1 MQKVRLQKY
10 ISVSG
15 VASRRKA
22 EDIIKQGRVR
32 VNGKPIKEMGFKVSQ
47 YDRVSIDGKPII
59 PESKK
64 IYIMLNKPC
73 GYVSSTKDQFSRKTV
88 LELVGDTGFRIY
100 PVGRLD
106 YNTSGLIILTNDGKF
121 SYEMTH
127 PSKETEKTYI
137 ARISGNIDKKDIE
150 KFKKG
155 IMIDGFLTSPAKLN
169 ILKIKKSHTFV
180 EITIHEGRNRQVR
193 KMFSS
198 IGHPVQEL
206 KRIKIGNLRL
216 GNLCEGC
223 WRYLTQK
230 EADALVKSNH
240 GRENYVLNR

>member
-1 MQKVRLQKY
+1 MHKERLHKY
-10 ISVSG
+10 ISMSG

-32 VNGKPIKEMGFKVSQ
+32 VNGKPVIEMGFKVGQ
-47 YDRVSIDGKPII
+47 YDRVSIDGKPVT

-73 GYVSSTKDQFSRKTV
+73 GYVSTTKDQFSRKTV
-88 LELVGDTGFRIY
+88 LELIGDTGFRIY

-106 YNTSGLIILTNDGKF
+106 YNTSGLLILTNDGKF
-121 SYEMTH
+121 SHDMTH

-137 ARISGNIDKKDIE
+137 ARINGNINKKDIE
-150 KFKKG
+150 KFKNG
-155 IMIDGFLTSPAKLN
+155 IIIDGLLTSPAKLSV
-169 ILKIKKSHTFV
+169 LKRNKSDTFV

-193 KMFSS
+193 KMCLS

-216 GNLCEGC
+216 GKLCEGC
-223 WRYLTQK
+223 WRYLTKK
-230 EADALVKSNH
+230 EVDTLIKSSH
-240 GRENYVLNR
+240 GKENYVLNR